1 MHIWSSLWELISAFT
16 THGCYGRVLSCFLSD
31 KNKPCAVFH
40 MLSGLRSVELEKI
53 LVWSTSSETADGA
66 IGASVPYLLL
76 YRSVP
81 PQLLLPGNVD
91 AATVFV
97 WIVSE
102 NKSVYKAYF
111 LVAYSR
117 ISFLLN
123 KICEHIQLQL
133 SLIACLCFMLCSK
146 SYNLNALNL
155 RTICDHKCFTHLGP
169 ILVLVPKNQQ
179 WG

>member
-1 MHIWSSLWELISAFT
+1 MCCLPHAFRLEVCGARENSSLKYKFRNSWWSHWGLSAIFVT
-16 THGCYGRVLSCFLSD
+16 VQIC
-31 KNKPCAVFH
+31 
-40 MLSGLRSVELEKI
+40 
-53 LVWSTSSETADGA
+53 SS
-66 IGASVPYLLL
+66 S
-76 YRSVP
+76 
-81 PQLLLPGNVD
+81 
-91 AATVFV
+91 AALAWQCRCSHSLCVNR
-97 WIVSE
+97 VSE

-155 RTICDHKCFTHLGP
+155 RTIGDHKCFTHLGP

-179 WG
+179 WGIWLAKQYWYNAESFFNMTLWLK